1 MRPWPFPK
9 GRHIDCIVY
18 TPKGKCSPLG
28 CRGGGRWAWEERG
41 EGVGWWAVLRGGP
54 LCGLRSLRVG
64 LDLGALAGPR
74 AASVRVA
81 PHEPPEL
88 KSFCSE
94 KVGFSSCS
102 ASKQASSFIWSPKTP
117 HGRENP
123 GAAPH
128 ADQQPV
134 LLTGWVPASAQGSSG
149 CEMREKEHQAAV
161 TKPETDL
168 V

>member
-1 MRPWPFPK
+1 M
-9 GRHIDCIVY
+9 GEE
-18 TPKGKCSPLG
+18 
-28 CRGGGRWAWEERG
+28 WAWEERG
-41 EGVGWWAVLRGGP
+41 EGVGWWAVLRGEP

-102 ASKQASSFIWSPKTP
+102 ASKQVSSLVPKDTAWQGKSRGCTP
-117 HGRENP
+117 RRPTAN
-123 GAAPH
+123 APH
-128 ADQQPV
+128 WVGASLGPR
-134 LLTGWVPASAQGSSG
+134 LLWVRDVGEGAPG
-149 CEMREKEHQAAV
+149 CGHKTR
-161 TKPETDL
+161 D
-168 V
+168 